1 MCVFILDLTITFFNL
16 KYSKIFTHLLK
27 ALLLSVMYFLY
38 VIQFTFRLFNDFKI
52 SDILLI
58 YENPVWRG
66 SFEKSLVKKHISTI
80 IHLFQKLPK
89 NNGTQECVTKALKK
103 NIISELWNNR

>member
-38 VIQFTFRLFNDFKI
+38 VIKFTFKLFNDFKI

-58 YENPVWRG
+58 YEKSYVKRKFWKITRKKAYFNNY
-66 SFEKSLVKKHISTI
+66 SFIPKVAKK
-80 IHLFQKLPK
+80 
-89 NNGTQECVTKALKK
+89 
-103 NIISELWNNR
+103 